1 MSRGFN
7 GGRMGGNG
15 RPGHKRRSAK
25 EMFIAQM
32 RGEDIYGGM
41 SDDERYKKIFEEK
54 LEELRTKAKNSR
66 KMSVILP
73 GTDPGA
79 VRELSASAQKVIED
93 MLNKRAKKFAKERSK
108 VVRVKPKVFTGIQGG
123 RIDKNGNIF
132 GPDNRW
138 IATVD
143 KKNGKIR
150 SRRGGFV
157 ICNYNPNS
165 SICEFRITQFI
176 ANEYRAKRGNL
187 YAARGHGGVNY
198 GVFGSAG
205 AGIDGSSS
213 IYAAQGQG
221 SFWSQNGDGSEG
233 IHGASGNDESLWGW
247 GNSSGN
253 GGAGGGV
260 WGGGGGGIWG
270 GGDDNKGGGFWG

>member
-1 MSRGFN
+1 
-7 GGRMGGNG
+7 MGGG
-15 RPGHKRRSAK
+15 SKTHKRRSAK

-41 SDDERYKKIFEEK
+41 SDEERYKKIFEEK

-66 KMSVILP
+66 KAGVILP
-73 GTDPGA
+73 GTDPNA

-93 MLNKRAKKFAKERSK
+93 MLNQRAKKFAKERSK
-108 VVRVKPKVFTGIQGG
+108 MVRVKPKVFTGIQGG

-143 KKNGKIR
+143 KKTGKIR

-157 ICNYNPNS
+157 ICKYDPKS

-176 ANEYRAKRGNL
+176 ANEYRTRRGNL
-187 YAARGHGGVNY
+187 YAARGHGGLNY
-198 GVFGSAG
+198 GVFGAAG
-205 AGIDGSSS
+205 AGIDGSAS
-213 IYAAQGQG
+213 IYASQGQG
-221 SFWSQNGDGSEG
+221 SFWTMNSDGSEG
-233 IHGASGNDESLWGW
+233 IHGAAGGDESLWGW
-247 GNSSGN
+247 QNTS
-253 GGAGGGV
+253 GGGT
-260 WGGGGGGIWG
+260 GGFWG